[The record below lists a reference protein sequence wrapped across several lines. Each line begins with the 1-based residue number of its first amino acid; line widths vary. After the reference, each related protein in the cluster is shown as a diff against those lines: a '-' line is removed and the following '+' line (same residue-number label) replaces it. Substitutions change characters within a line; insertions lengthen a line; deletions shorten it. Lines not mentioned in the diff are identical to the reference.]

1 MFAFV
6 LGPITQLPFPGLQN
20 AGARLTL
27 SIWFA
32 KQPTWREVAG
42 PVNLADFIYLDDIRA
57 ETLENAFELMQGDS
71 YSPNGEAS
79 RLIRSLGLTHT
90 SMRVGDLLFDREAHR
105 WYAVRAKGFE
115 GIEVTE

>member
-1 MFAFV
+1 MSAFV

-42 PVNLADFIYLDDIRA
+42 PVNLADFIYLGDIRA
-57 ETLENAFELMQGDS
+57 ETLENAFELMQGES

-90 SMRVGDLLFDREAHR
+90 SMSVGDLVLDRDSNR
-105 WYAVRAKGFE
+105 WNSVCFNGFK
-115 GIEVTE
+115 EVQVKA